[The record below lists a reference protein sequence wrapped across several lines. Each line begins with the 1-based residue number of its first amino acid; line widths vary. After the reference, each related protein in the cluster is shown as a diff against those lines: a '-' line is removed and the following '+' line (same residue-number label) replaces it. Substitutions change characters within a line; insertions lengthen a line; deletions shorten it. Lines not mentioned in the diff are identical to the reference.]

1 MKFIVAVDKEWGI
14 GNKGDLLARVRADL
28 ANFRRVTAGKVVV
41 YGSNTLAT
49 FPGGKVLPKRT
60 NIVLN
65 WDMDYH
71 PEGATVAHSLDELFE
86 ILKQYDTDD
95 VFVIGGASMYR
106 QLIPYCDTGY
116 ITFFEKSYEK
126 DVYIPDLD
134 KDPEWIRVSRSETY
148 VSDETTDTEGGL
160 EFYFTEYRRVKRDA
174 DGVTALECGAPM
186 TDEAISEALDRLIG
200 AKKPRKA
207 LILPPD
213 HTRLYS
219 GGGKITDMLWHKLKD
234 SCEVDIMPAL
244 GTHAPMTRDEWEEF
258 FGDIPFE
265 KMIVHNWRT
274 GVERVGEVP
283 AEFVKEVSEGI
294 MNEPVPVE
302 INRRLL
308 DKSYDLIISVG
319 QVVPHE
325 VVGMANY
332 SKNIFVGCGGSGMIN
347 ASHSLGAFYGM
358 ERIMGRDH
366 SPVRK
371 VFDYAEEHF
380 IADLPVVYVLTVC
393 AGGGKTD
400 IRGLYI
406 GRDRSLFER
415 AVAQSRKINLDHL
428 KKPIDKA
435 VVMLD
440 KNEFR
445 STWLGNKAIYRLR
458 MAMAEGGELVIIA
471 PGVNK
476 FGEDAENDRLIR
488 KYGYC
493 GREKVLELVK
503 SEPELRANLSA
514 AAHLIHGSA
523 DGKFRVTYCA
533 GGLTEQEIDNAGF
546 GYMPP
551 REAMEKYR
559 VRELKDGWNDVDGEE
574 VFYVSNPALGL
585 WIFDGEEK

>member
-28 ANFRRVTAGKVVV
+28 ARFRRLTAGKVVV

-71 PEGATVAHSLDELFE
+71 PEGATVAHSLDELFGL
-86 ILKQYDTDD
+86 LKAYDTDD

-116 ITFFEKSYEK
+116 ITFFDKSYEK

-134 KDPEWIRVSRSETY
+134 SDPDWIRVSQSEKY
-148 VSDETTDTEGGL
+148 MSDPETDTEAGL
-160 EFYFTEYRRVKRDA
+160 EYFFTEYRRRKTFAPR
-174 DGVTALECGAPM
+174 GGALECDLPL
-186 TDEAISEALDRLIG
+186 TRDALEETANALIN
-200 AKKPRKA
+200 AKRPQKV

-219 GGGKITDMLWHKLKD
+219 GGGMITNIFWHALKD
-234 SCEVDIMPAL
+234 RCQVDIMPAL
-244 GTHAPMTRDEWEEF
+244 GTHAPMTRSEWQNF
-258 FGDIPFE
+258 FGDIPYE
-265 KMIVHNWRT
+265 IMTVHSWRND
-274 GVERVGEVP
+274 VVKIGEVP
-283 AEFVKEVSEGI
+283 AGFVKTVSEGLI
-294 MNEPVPVE
+294 DEPIPVE
-302 INRRLL
+302 IDRRLL
-308 DKSYDLIISVG
+308 DETYDLIISVG

-347 ASHSLGAFYGM
+347 ASHMLGAFYGM

-380 IADLPVVYVLTVC
+380 ISELPVTYILTVC

-400 IRGLYI
+400 IRGLYT
-406 GRDRSLFER
+406 GRSRELFEK
-415 AVAQSRKINLDHL
+415 AVALSQQINLDHL
-428 KKPIDKA
+428 DRPIKKA
-435 VVMLD
+435 VVTLD
-440 KNEFR
+440 ENEFH
-445 STWLGNKAIYRLR
+445 STWLGNKAIYRTR
-458 MAMAEGGELVIIA
+458 MAMAQGGELIIIA
-471 PGVNK
+471 PGVSR

-493 GREKVLELVK
+493 GREKVLSLVK
-503 SEPELRANLSA
+503 TEPELRANLSA

-533 GGLTEQEIDNAGF
+533 GGLTKEEVTSVGF
-546 GYMPP
+546 GYADAKA
-551 REAMEKYR
+551 EYEKYK
-559 VRELKDGWNDVDGEE
+559 VNTLKNGWNTVNGEE
-574 VFYVSNPALGL
+574 IFYISDPALGL
-585 WIFDGEEK
+585 WIYEGENG